1 MELYKT
7 ITSLQNALQGERSKG
22 LKIGFVPTMGALHE
36 GHLSLVQ
43 KAGDICDIVVV
54 SIFVNPTQFNDKND
68 LANYPRTLE
77 SDLKILSGA
86 KCDYIFYPSVEEV
99 YPVPDNRKFN
109 FRNIETVMEGAF
121 RPGHF
126 NGVAQVVS
134 RLLEI
139 VHPDKAFFGQKDY
152 QQIAVIKDLVRQM
165 KIPVEIVSCRIVRE
179 KDGLAMSSRNKLLL
193 PEYRNIAPLI
203 YETLKEAKDL
213 SKSKPVTEVKAF
225 VINKI
230 NNSELLRVEYFEIV
244 DDTTLIPVDDWAKT
258 PKAVGCIAVYAGKVR
273 LIDNIIFDFN

>member
-99 YPVPDNRKFN
+99 YPVLDTRKFN
-109 FRNIETVMEGAF
+109 FGNIETVMEGAF

-213 SKSKPVTEVKAF
+213 SKSKPVTEVKAL